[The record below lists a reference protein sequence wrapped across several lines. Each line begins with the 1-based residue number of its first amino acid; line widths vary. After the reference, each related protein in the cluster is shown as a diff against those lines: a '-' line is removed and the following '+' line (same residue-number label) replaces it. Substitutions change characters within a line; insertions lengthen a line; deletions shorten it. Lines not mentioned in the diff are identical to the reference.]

1 MSLYLFAA
9 TMADGS
15 VTNIR
20 IADGRI
26 VSVGAGGPEVSD
38 TVLDLAGM
46 LLLPALAEPHAH
58 LDKAFLAEQ
67 IDNPSGDL
75 MGAIVAMEAN
85 RHLITV
91 ADTVE
96 RAERAVRLLIRNGCT
111 LIRTHADTTADNG
124 LKSVEA
130 LAEVRRRVSAEC
142 DLQIV
147 ALTGWPV
154 TGVAGSENRALLR
167 AALDAGADIVGG
179 CPHLDDDPDDATEHF
194 IVIAADH
201 GRAID
206 LHTDETLNPRAL
218 ALRDLA
224 KRVISS
230 GFPNQVAA
238 SHCVSLGV
246 QDEHTQA
253 KVAEL
258 VAAAEISVIT
268 LPQTNLYLQGRDH
281 PVSTPRG
288 LTALPALRRA
298 GVNVAAGADN
308 LQDPFN
314 LVGKGDPLETA
325 ALMVMAGHYLPT
337 DAYESVSHAVR
348 RALGADPVHVSPGA
362 PAELVAIP
370 AASIREAIAMQP
382 AGRIVIHQGRVVSAD
397 LSA

>member
-1 MSLYLFAA
+1 VSLALVDA
-9 TMADGS
+9 TLADGS
-15 VTNIR
+15 VATVR

-26 VSVGAGGPEVSD
+26 ASVGADGPQLLD

-58 LDKAFLAEQ
+58 LDKAFLAER
-67 IDNPSGDL
+67 IDNPTGDL
-75 MGAIVAMEAN
+75 MGAITAMAAN
-85 RHLITV
+85 RHLITA

-111 LIRTHADTTADNG
+111 LIRTHADATTDNG

-130 LAEVRRRVSAEC
+130 LAEVRRRVAADC

-154 TGVAGSENRALLR
+154 TGVAGAENRALLR
-167 AALDAGADIVGG
+167 AALDVGADIVGG

-194 IVIAADH
+194 IVIAAEY
-201 GRAID
+201 GRSID
-206 LHTDETLNPRAL
+206 LHTDETLDPHKL

-224 KRVISS
+224 RRVISS
-230 GFPNQVAA
+230 GFAYQVAA

-268 LPQTNLYLQGRDH
+268 LPQTNLYLQGRDQR
-281 PVSTPRG
+281 VSTPRG

-325 ALMVMAGHYLPT
+325 ALMVMAGHYLPV
-337 DAYESVSHAVR
+337 DAYESVSSAVR
-348 RALGADPVHVSPGA
+348 RALGADPVSITPGA
-362 PAELVAIP
+362 PAELMAIP

-382 AGRIVIHQGRVVSAD
+382 PGRIVIHHGRVVSAG
-397 LSA
+397 LSV